1 MASVGIAIVNYKTY
15 ELTRLCL
22 ELLREPCLRAGY
34 EVWVVDN
41 DSQDES
47 TTYLR
52 SQSWIHLIERPRPE
66 GGERGF
72 MAHGLALDRIL
83 AESQVEKLFLLHT
96 DTLIYNPDIFRQLLA
111 TMEKRPD
118 ILAIGCLEQLDRGRL
133 RTAWR
138 LGTRYTRYRI
148 RSFLKRVG
156 IPARDPHP
164 YKEKYIKSFCA
175 LWNTQLMRTHGW
187 TFAMKEQTPSYAMQ
201 DICHQFGYKILHIAP
216 SKIFRYLDHVE
227 AGTVAA
233 AGSYGSD
240 HRRTQRYQALL
251 KKHLDEQPG

>member
-1 MASVGIAIVNYKTY
+1 MASIGIAIVNYKTY

-22 ELLREPCLRAGY
+22 ELLREPCRRAGY

-72 MAHGLALDRIL
+72 MAHGLALDCIL
-83 AESQVEKLFLLHT
+83 QASQVDKLFLLHT
-96 DTLIYNPDIFRQLLA
+96 DTLIFNPDIFWQMLA
-111 TMEKRPD
+111 TMENRKD
-118 ILAIGCLEQLDRGRL
+118 ILAIGCLEQLNRGSL
-133 RTAWR
+133 RSAWR
-138 LGTRYTRYRI
+138 LGTRYI
-148 RSFLKRVG
+148 RNRVRTLMKQLRL
-156 IPARDPHP
+156 PARDPHP
-164 YKEKYIKSFCA
+164 YREKYIKSFCA
-175 LWNTQLMRTHGW
+175 LWDTKIMRARGW
-187 TFAMKEQTPSYAMQ
+187 TFAMNEQTPSYAMQ

-216 SKIFRYLDHVE
+216 SKVFRYLDHVE

-233 AGSYGSD
+233 AGTYGTD

-251 KKHLDEQPG
+251 KKHLDEAGD